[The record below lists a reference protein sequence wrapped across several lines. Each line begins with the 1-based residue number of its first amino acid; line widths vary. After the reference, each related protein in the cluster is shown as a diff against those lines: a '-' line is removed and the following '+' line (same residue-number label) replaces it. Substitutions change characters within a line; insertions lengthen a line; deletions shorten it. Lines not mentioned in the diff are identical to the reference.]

1 MMTMDTLKILLRYT
15 TALCL
20 GLILWSC
27 ESRRDV
33 EGTEEITVDT
43 AESGDT
49 ARVIKTGNTA
59 EDELEEFR
67 AWLNQQT
74 DKADTAIRRE
84 WPSVREELRE
94 RNARLEQRFDSLSTE
109 SKEEYLELQ
118 KRYERWE
125 ERQERR
131 QERPLSPTTLSQWQ
145 GRLLEEYKNLD
156 KVQPE
161 NIREAYLTFMGEV
174 RTNRRNWT
182 QDDWDYVDYVYG
194 QLNQRRREIE
204 GQLRT
209 ADKLKIRTLQAEY
222 LTLEGA
228 ADTQS
233 MLRGSTE

>member
-1 MMTMDTLKILLRYT
+1 MDTLKTLLRYT
-15 TALCL
+15 VALCL
-20 GLILWSC
+20 GLVLWSC
-27 ESRRDV
+27 ESRREV

-94 RNARLEQRFDSLSTE
+94 RNARLEQKFDSLSAE
-109 SKEEYLELQ
+109 SKEEFRELQ
-118 KRYERWE
+118 SRYERWE

-131 QERPLSPTTLSQWQ
+131 QEQPLAPATLSQWQ
-145 GRLLEEYKNLD
+145 DRLLEEYKNLD

>member
-1 MMTMDTLKILLRYT
+1 
-15 TALCL
+15 
-20 GLILWSC
+20 
-27 ESRRDV
+27 
-33 EGTEEITVDT
+33 
-43 AESGDT
+43 
-49 ARVIKTGNTA
+49 
-59 EDELEEFR
+59 
-67 AWLNQQT
+67 
-74 DKADTAIRRE
+74 
-84 WPSVREELRE
+84 
-94 RNARLEQRFDSLSTE
+94 
-109 SKEEYLELQ
+109 
-118 KRYERWE
+118 
-125 ERQERR
+125 
-131 QERPLSPTTLSQWQ
+131 
-145 GRLLEEYKNLD
+145 
-156 KVQPE
+156 VQPE

>member
-1 MMTMDTLKILLRYT
+1 MDTLKLFIRYT
-15 TALCL
+15 VILCL
-20 GLILWSC
+20 GIGLWSC
-27 ESRRDV
+27 EGRREV

-43 AESGDT
+43 AEKGDT

-67 AWLNQQT
+67 AWLNRQT
-74 DKADTAIRRE
+74 EKGDTAIRRE
-84 WPSVREELRE
+84 WPAVREELRE
-94 RNARLEQRFDSLSTE
+94 RNARLEQKFDSLSAE
-109 SKEEYLELQ
+109 SKEEYRELQ
-118 KRYERWE
+118 SRYERWE

-131 QERPLSPTTLSQWQ
+131 QQQPLAPSELAQWQ
-145 GRLLEEYKNLD
+145 ERLLRDYRNLD
-156 KVQPE
+156 KVKPE

-182 QDDWDYVDYVYG
+182 QDDWDYVDYVYS
-194 QLNQRRREIE
+194 QLNQRRRQIE

-233 MLRGSTE
+233 MLQGSTE